1 MLSDMV
7 NAQAVIVATGS
18 EVEIAKQA
26 QDKLAEEGIAVRVV
40 SMPSTN
46 VFDRQSRDYRDSVLP
61 SSLPTVAVEAGS
73 SDLWYKY
80 VGRDGAVVGIDTY
93 GASAP
98 AGELFE
104 YFGLTAEKVVEAVK
118 SLLQGE

>member
-1 MLSDMV
+1 MSARL
-7 NAQAVIVATGS
+7 
-18 EVEIAKQA
+18 
-26 QDKLAEEGIAVRVV
+26 V

-46 VFDRQSRDYRDSVLP
+46 VFDRQDKAYRDSVLP
-61 SSLPTVAVEAGS
+61 KALPTVAVEAGS

-98 AGELFE
+98 AGELFK

-118 SLLQGE
+118 NLLQGE

>member
-1 MLSDMV
+1 
-7 NAQAVIVATGS
+7 
-18 EVEIAKQA
+18 
-26 QDKLAEEGIAVRVV
+26 
-40 SMPSTN
+40 MPSTN
-46 VFDRQSRDYRDSVLP
+46 VFDRQPKDYRDSVLP

-118 SLLQGE
+118 SLLHGE